1 MKSPQ
6 GRGLAYNAQSDHL
19 HEKGGFMAYSIGW
32 PAWSFLIAF
41 WKLDVAFGASP
52 ASIEQIALRWMHIVA
67 GFLWLGFLYFFVLA
81 VAPTL
86 KALDPAT
93 RAQRYFRKS
102 LPGACGGCGG
112 APWSVGWRDS
122 AIL

>member
-1 MKSPQ
+1 MYQQNFHNGTDEISVGAPHGIQ
-6 GRGLAYNAQSDHL
+6 CPIGYL
-19 HEKGGFMAYSIGW
+19 HEKGGLMAYSIGW

-41 WKLDVAFGASP
+41 WKLDVTFTASP

-86 KALDPAT
+86 KALDPL
-93 RAQRYFRKS
+93 S
-102 LPGACGGCGG
+102 L
-112 APWSVGWRDS
+112 
-122 AIL
+122 IHI